1 MFSTSLETLCPNS
14 SPGYASWHP
23 NQPFGI
29 FTNKPLPVD
38 NILPGD
44 PRLLR
49 PLRISLRAQF
59 MGSGSQGLSAS
70 GVQPPEEMQ
79 ASGTGFAQR
88 SRSTT
93 TYGGTV
99 NYNRNES
106 HQLQEYTWST
116 RVDLGLEKPEA
127 YGIWVAL
134 LKRKNSKLQK
144 QN

>member
-1 MFSTSLETLCPNS
+1 
-14 SPGYASWHP
+14 
-23 NQPFGI
+23 
-29 FTNKPLPVD
+29 
-38 NILPGD
+38 
-44 PRLLR
+44 
-49 PLRISLRAQF
+49 
-59 MGSGSQGLSAS
+59 MGSGSQGLSAN
-70 GVQPPEEMQ
+70 GVQPPEEMR

-93 TYGGTV
+93 TYGETV

-106 HQLQEYTWST
+106 HQFQEYTRST

>member
-1 MFSTSLETLCPNS
+1 MFSMSLETLCPNS

-70 GVQPPEEMQ
+70 GVQPPEEMR

-88 SRSTT
+88 SSGFVQPLMEKLSITT
-93 TYGGTV
+93 EMSPT
-99 NYNRNES
+99 S
-106 HQLQEYTWST
+106 S
-116 RVDLGLEKPEA
+116 
-127 YGIWVAL
+127 
-134 LKRKNSKLQK
+134 KNIPGQPGWI
-144 QN
+144 